1 MRDPVAAVCQRVT
14 RGLRTGLAWGVA
26 AGAALWLTGCAVP
39 DASRAELGRYK
50 LALPAGD
57 WTELPAQGDF
67 RLPGAVADAATS
79 GPLNSRAWALRGADG
94 AWLAVVVLHVGDV
107 SRNNTPWTGACPAS
121 RDVWVQDATLTGPG
135 RIDCLRYRRA
145 AEFNDWLPKNRPD
158 LAQWTARR
166 GVQFKG
172 TYAHLNHVLTT
183 TWGDYVA
190 LDVLAVQRLVR
201 PATHSNDAFLSAGL
215 PTQAWAERVAE
226 SVRLSTRMFDGH
238 LALPP
243 FPFPIHQP

>member
-1 MRDPVAAVCQRVT
+1 MPAWWRPARWCAA
-14 RGLRTGLAWGVA
+14 L
-26 AGAALWLTGCAVP
+26 GAALWLSACAVP
-39 DASRAELGRYK
+39 DASRSEVGRYK
-50 LALPAGD
+50 VALPPGQ
-57 WTELPAQGDF
+57 WTELPAQAAF
-67 RLPGAVADAATS
+67 RLPATVDGASA
-79 GPLNSRAWALRGADG
+79 PLTTRAWALRGDDG
-94 AWLAVVVLHVGDV
+94 AWLAVALLHVADV
-107 SRNNTPWTGACPAS
+107 GRNTTPWTRACPATC
-121 RDVWVQDATLTGPG
+121 DVWVQDAAGSSAA

-145 AEFNDWLPKNRPD
+145 AEFNDWLAKNRPD
-158 LAQWTARR
+158 LAQWTAQQ

-201 PATHSNDAFLSAGL
+201 PATHSNDEFLRAGL
-215 PTQAWAERVAE
+215 PTQDWIDRVAE

-243 FPFPIHQP
+243 FPFPINQH